1 MSYRISKPMHPR
13 TGLIKNVFPFN
24 ISYLINL
31 SEERGDDPEAMPL
44 LDVTTSVTWKWR
56 PRIYYLNTR
65 HAYVRKG
72 CFIYKMLDSA
82 GADSRMILFAYI
94 ACIILRIF
102 NCKQWNNNNKK
113 MTNSLLDFLP
123 PPGAGVKK
131 FCDGVLSFAR
141 RTEHIFFGFMKARP
155 FTLNKYV

>member
-72 CFIYKMLDSA
+72 CFIYKMPDSA

-94 ACIILRIF
+94 ACIINRIF
-102 NCKQWNNNNKK
+102 NCEIKNK
-113 MTNSLLDFLP
+113 MTRSLLDFFP
-123 PPGAGVKK
+123 PESWSLKILWRYIII
-131 FCDGVLSFAR
+131 CS
-141 RTEHIFFGFMKARP
+141 
-155 FTLNKYV
+155 LNRLWKCFLTF